1 MSQKVDIEKLK
12 ELRERSGVSFA
23 LCKKALEE
31 TGNNMEKAVKHL
43 QEIAGTKVAEK
54 SNRTTSAG
62 GLFSYVHHNRKIA
75 SIVELVSETDFVSG
89 NEEFKKLGSEL
100 AMHIASLPA
109 KTVEELLD
117 QEYVR
122 DPSKKIKDLIQ
133 ESVLKFGEN
142 IRITRFTR
150 WELGNK

>member
-1 MSQKVDIEKLK
+1 MSNKIDIEKLK

-31 TGNNMEKAVKHL
+31 TNNDMAKAVKKL

-54 SNRTTSAG
+54 SSRITLAG
-62 GLFSYVHHNRKIA
+62 GLFGYVHHNRKIA
-75 SIVELVSETDFVSG
+75 SLVELVSETDFVSG
-89 NEEFKKLGSEL
+89 NEQFKILGNEI
-100 AMHIASLPA
+100 AMHIASMPS
-109 KTVEELLD
+109 KTIKELLL

-122 DPSKKIKDLIQ
+122 DPGKTISDLIK

-142 IRITRFTR
+142 IQIKRFVR
-150 WELGNK
+150 WELGR

>member
-1 MSQKVDIEKLK
+1 MSTKIDIEKLK

-31 TGNNMEKAVKHL
+31 THNDMTKAVKRL

-54 SNRTTSAG
+54 STRKTLAG
-62 GLFSYVHHNRKIA
+62 GLFSYVHHNKKIA
-75 SIVELVSETDFVSG
+75 VIVELVSETDFVSG
-89 NEEFKKLGSEL
+89 NEQFKVLGSEI
-100 AMHIASLPA
+100 AMHIASIPS
-109 KTVEELLD
+109 KSVEELLI

-122 DPSKKIKDLIQ
+122 DPTKKIVDLIK

-142 IRITRFTR
+142 IKIKRFVR
-150 WELGNK
+150 WELGE

>member
-1 MSQKVDIEKLK
+1 MSNKIDIEKLK

-31 TGNNMEKAVKHL
+31 TNNNMVKAVKRL

-54 SNRTTSAG
+54 SSRITSEG

-75 SIVELVSETDFVSG
+75 SLVEIVSETDFVSG
-89 NEEFKKLGSEL
+89 NKQFILLGSEI
-100 AMHIASLPA
+100 AMHIASIPS
-109 KTVEELLD
+109 KTIEELLI

-122 DPSKKIKDLIQ
+122 DPSKTISDLIK

-142 IRITRFTR
+142 IQIKRFMR
-150 WELGNK
+150 WELGG